1 MVHYYH
7 SGDERLG
14 LRTCLRMP
22 RCYNTG
28 SNLQGKTNDM
38 PCERFDWQTLPR
50 EQLSPGLAR
59 QFISG
64 EKATVALFHFRK
76 GGTVPAH
83 SHENEQLSYVLEG
96 SLRFHLQDQKSPQG
110 QKQGEDARELD
121 VRAGQV
127 LLILSHVAHSAV
139 ALEDTVVL
147 DIFSPIRKDWLGLP
161 PTTPGK

>member
-1 MVHYYH
+1 MYTHECRRAKKLIPV
-7 SGDERLG
+7 
-14 LRTCLRMP
+14 
-22 RCYNTG
+22 
-28 SNLQGKTNDM
+28 LQGKTNDM

-64 EKATVALFHFRK
+64 EKATVGLFHFRK
-76 GGTVPAH
+76 GGTVAAH

-96 SLRFHLQDQKSPQG
+96 SLRFHLEDQKSPQG
-110 QKQGEDARELD
+110 QKQGEAARELD

-127 LLILSHVAHSAV
+127 LLIPSHVTHSAV

-147 DIFSPIRKDWLGLP
+147 DIFSPIRKDWLSGADAYLR
-161 PTTPGK
+161 G